1 MAEMD
6 GPNPAIERGVASV
19 PSRIGFGPVQVSDGV
34 HTVGGGLRPA
44 TDSRRWNGV
53 CEPGSVPPSRRRR
66 AVPVL
71 VTGAPAAPSSPQFQG
86 ARMATRQTLPVL
98 PLRGTVI
105 FPGITAPIAAGR
117 PATLRAIEAALKG
130 DRLVFAVAQRDNADE
145 PTPDILYSMGVV
157 ARIGQIQRGL
167 GGVQLL
173 LQGEARATAL
183 QFSENDG
190 YFSATIL
197 PSEEMPPL
205 DENDPVFEA
214 LHKETRERAA
224 ELGERRGL
232 PEEVVHQVLDN
243 VTEPGRFADLVAG
256 YIDLTVAE
264 KQGLLETLSVEERLR
279 RVLVLVQRQIGML
292 EAQDEIKS
300 AVQEELGE
308 RQREMYLREQLKAIQ
323 KELGDED
330 QSKEVEELREKLGKL
345 PLPKEARA
353 EVERELGRLERA
365 GRESMEAQVIRT
377 YLEWIA
383 ELPWGERSDDNLDLP
398 HATEVLD
405 EDHYG
410 LQDVKDRV
418 LEFLAVRQLRARQ
431 LADEMEKTGEVPAA
445 RLRVDSDDANPA
457 LGSEDGDRQITD
469 TREAKARAMA
479 RGPILLFIGP
489 PGVGKTSIA
498 KSIARALGR
507 EYVRVALG
515 GARDEADIRGHRR
528 TYVGAMPGRII
539 QGMKQAGTKN
549 PVFLLDEVDKLGTS
563 FQGDPASALLE
574 VLDPAQNDSFTDH
587 YLGIPFDLS
596 EVLFI
601 ATANFIQNIPGPL
614 LDRMEVVEFSGYTER
629 EKAEIAKKY
638 LIPRQLEESGLGNR
652 GLTISDDAVMSV
664 VSRYTRES
672 GVRQLERQLGAVA
685 RKIARRVASGD
696 SSILDDHVVDVDEVR
711 DLLGRPRV
719 HPERAQEANEVGM
732 ATGMYYT
739 PMGGDIMFVEASV
752 RRFYGG
758 QPAGEA
764 PSGPG
769 GPVSLILTGQLGD
782 VMKES
787 ARAAFTFATNNASR
801 LGIPRD
807 RLGAI
812 EAHIHVPAGA
822 IPKDG
827 PSAGIA
833 IATALVS
840 EMSDRP
846 VRRDVAMTG
855 EITLRGRVLP
865 IGGVKEK
872 VLGAH
877 RAGIKDVIIPKAN
890 EADLEDVPEEVRE
903 QLTFHPVETLEEV
916 LAIALLP
923 AEAAEPREE
932 KLEAVGA

>member
-1 MAEMD
+1 MA
-6 GPNPAIERGVASV
+6 
-19 PSRIGFGPVQVSDGV
+19 Q
-34 HTVGGGLRPA
+34 
-44 TDSRRWNGV
+44 
-53 CEPGSVPPSRRRR
+53 
-66 AVPVL
+66 
-71 VTGAPAAPSSPQFQG
+71 
-86 ARMATRQTLPVL
+86 RQTLPVL

-105 FPGITAPIAAGR
+105 FPGLTQPIAAGR
-117 PATLRAIEAALKG
+117 PSTLRAIEAALKG
-130 DRLVFAVAQRDNADE
+130 DRLVFAVAQRDNTEE
-145 PTPDILYSMGVV
+145 PTADILYSMGVI

-173 LQGEARATAL
+173 LQGEQRATAL
-183 QFSENDG
+183 QYSTADG
-190 YFSATIL
+190 YLSAVTV
-197 PSEEMPPL
+197 PAEEMTPQT
-205 DENDPVFEA
+205 ENDPAFTA
-214 LHKETRERAA
+214 LQKETRERAA

-232 PEEVVHQVLDN
+232 PEEVVHQVLDS

-256 YIDLTVAE
+256 YIELPVAE

-279 RVLVLVQRQIGML
+279 RVLVHVQRQVGLL
-292 EAQDEIKS
+292 EAQEDIKS
-300 AVQEELGE
+300 QVQEELGE

-323 KELGDED
+323 KELGDD
-330 QSKEVEELREKLGKL
+330 DSSKEITELRDKLAKL
-345 PLPKEARA
+345 ELPKVARG

-383 ELPWGERSDDNLDLP
+383 ELPWNKRSDDQLDLR
-398 HATEVLD
+398 HAETVLE

-410 LQDVKDRV
+410 LKDVKDRV
-418 LEFLAVRQLRARQ
+418 LEFLAVRQFRAGQ
-431 LADEMEKTGEVPAA
+431 LADEVEKTGEVPAA
-445 RLRVDSDDANPA
+445 RLFANKEDATPSLAVGEHSDRP
-457 LGSEDGDRQITD
+457 ITD
-469 TREAKARAMA
+469 KVEAKSRAMA
-479 RGPILLFIGP
+479 KGPILLFIGP

-498 KSIARALGR
+498 KSIARSLGR

-539 QGMKQAGTKN
+539 QGLKQAGTKN

-563 FQGDPASALLE
+563 YQGDPSSALLE
-574 VLDPAQNDSFTDH
+574 VLDPAQNDTFTDH

-601 ATANFIQNIPGPL
+601 ATGNFVQNIPGPL
-614 LDRMEVVEFSGYTER
+614 LDRMEVVDFAGYTEK

-638 LIPRQLEESGLGNR
+638 LLPRQLEESGLSGKNIVF
-652 GLTISDDAVMSV
+652 TEDAIMSV
-664 VSRYTRES
+664 VSNYTRES
-672 GVRQLERQLGAVA
+672 GVRQLERQIGAVA
-685 RKIARRVASGD
+685 RKLARKIA
-696 SSILDDHVVDVDEVR
+696 SSEQVEHTIDAETVR
-711 DLLGRPRV
+711 ELLGRPRV
-719 HPERAQEANEVGM
+719 HPEHALPESEVGI

-739 PMGGDIMFVEASV
+739 PMGGDIMFVEASI
-752 RRFYGG
+752 RRYYGSR
-758 QPAGEA
+758 EA
-764 PSGPG
+764 DATTQVGPG

-787 ARAAFTFATNNASR
+787 ARAAFTYATNNASS

-840 EMSDRP
+840 EMADRP
-846 VRRDVAMTG
+846 VRQDVAMTG

-865 IGGVKEK
+865 IGGLKEK

-877 RAGIKDVIIPKAN
+877 RAGIKTIIIPKGN
-890 EADLEDVPEEVRE
+890 EADIEDVPEEVRKT
-903 QLTFHPVETLEEV
+903 LSFHPVETLSEV
-916 LAIALLP
+916 LKIALVPVEAGEQAAPLEM
-923 AEAAEPREE
+923 AEVA
-932 KLEAVGA
+932 

>member
-1 MAEMD
+1 
-6 GPNPAIERGVASV
+6 
-19 PSRIGFGPVQVSDGV
+19 
-34 HTVGGGLRPA
+34 
-44 TDSRRWNGV
+44 
-53 CEPGSVPPSRRRR
+53 
-66 AVPVL
+66 
-71 VTGAPAAPSSPQFQG
+71 
-86 ARMATRQTLPVL
+86 
-98 PLRGTVI
+98 
-105 FPGITAPIAAGR
+105 
-117 PATLRAIEAALKG
+117 LRAIESALKG
-130 DRLVFAVAQRDNADE
+130 DRLVFAVAQRDNSEE
-145 PTPDILYSMGVV
+145 PTADILYSMGVI

-173 LQGEARATAL
+173 LQGEQRATAL
-183 QFSENDG
+183 QYSTADGYLSAVIVPAEEMTPVSENDPA
-190 YFSATIL
+190 FT
-197 PSEEMPPL
+197 
-205 DENDPVFEA
+205 A
-214 LHKETRERAA
+214 LQKETRERAA

-232 PEEVVHQVLDN
+232 PEEVVHQVLDS
-243 VTEPGRFADLVAG
+243 VTDPGRFADLVAG
-256 YIDLTVAE
+256 YIELPVPE

-279 RVLVLVQRQIGML
+279 RVLVHVQRQVGLL
-292 EAQDEIKS
+292 EAQEDIKS
-300 AVQEELGE
+300 QVQEELGE

-323 KELGDED
+323 KELGDD
-330 QSKEVEELREKLGKL
+330 DSSKEITELRDKLSKL
-345 PLPKEARA
+345 ALPKEARA

-383 ELPWGERSDDNLDLP
+383 ELPWNKRSDDQLELN
-398 HATEVLD
+398 HAATVLD

-410 LQDVKDRV
+410 LKEVKDRV
-418 LEFLAVRQLRARQ
+418 LEFLAVRQLRALQ
-431 LADEMEKTGEVPAA
+431 LAEEVDKTGEVPAA
-445 RLRVDSDDANPA
+445 RLLPEKDEATPVLST
-457 LGSEDGDRQITD
+457 SELEDRTITD
-469 TREAKARAMA
+469 KTEAKSRAMA

-498 KSIARALGR
+498 KSIARSLGR

-563 FQGDPASALLE
+563 FQGDPSSALLE
-574 VLDPAQNDSFTDH
+574 VLDPAQNDTFTDH

-601 ATANFIQNIPGPL
+601 ATGNFVQNIPGPL
-614 LDRMEVVEFSGYTER
+614 LDRMEVVDFAGYTEK

-638 LIPRQLEESGLGNR
+638 LLPRQLEESGLSDKEI
-652 GLTISDDAVMSV
+652 TFTDDAIMSV
-664 VSRYTRES
+664 VSKYTRES
-672 GVRQLERQLGAVA
+672 GVRQLERQIGAVA
-685 RKIARRVASGD
+685 RKLARKIAASED
-696 SSILDDHVVDVDEVR
+696 VKHEVDAEGVR

-719 HPERAQEANEVGM
+719 HPEHALSESEVGI

-739 PMGGDIMFVEASV
+739 PMGGDIMFVEASI
-752 RRFYGG
+752 RRYYGNR
-758 QPAGEA
+758 EA
-764 PSGPG
+764 DSAQVGPG
-769 GPVSLILTGQLGD
+769 GAVSLILTGQLGD

-787 ARAAFTFATNNASR
+787 ARAAFTYATNNASK

-840 EMSDRP
+840 EMADRP
-846 VRRDVAMTG
+846 VRQDVAMTG

-865 IGGVKEK
+865 IGGLKEK

-877 RAGIKDVIIPKAN
+877 RAGIKVIIIPKGN
-890 EADLEDVPEEVRE
+890 EADIEDVPEEVRNV
-903 QLTFHPVETLEEV
+903 LAFHPVETLNEV
-916 LAIALLP
+916 LKIALVP
-923 AEAAEPREE
+923 AEPGEQAPP
-932 KLEAVGA
+932 LEMKEVA